1 MGQRT
6 DGGDGSLKMQRGP
19 NAMPEQR
26 SSDPDNSPVAGEIAA
41 GERFA
46 FGRNWERFLG
56 VLDDERIQHA
66 EQSLRDMLEIHDLG
80 GKRFLDV
87 GSGSGLFSLA
97 ARRMGADVSS
107 FDYDPQSVACTAEL
121 RRRFFPNNDRWRIEK
136 GSVLD
141 RTYLNSL
148 GTFDVV
154 YAWGVLH
161 HTGAMREAL
170 GNVAELVGSKGSLFV
185 AIYNDQGTRSVR
197 WRRIKRL
204 YCSGVAGRLV
214 VCALLLPYLAL
225 LGLRSDL
232 RAGKNPLTAYR
243 SYSREARGMSRVYD
257 WFDWLGGYPF
267 EVAKPEEIF
276 DFFRRR
282 GFSLQRLTT
291 NGGGEGCNQFVF
303 RKG

>member
-1 MGQRT
+1 
-6 DGGDGSLKMQRGP
+6 
-19 NAMPEQR
+19 MPDQGASEPTKLAAA
-26 SSDPDNSPVAGEIAA
+26 SEIAA
-41 GERFA
+41 GRRFA

-56 VLDDERIQHA
+56 VLDDERIQRA
-66 EQSLRDMLEIHDLG
+66 EQSLRDMLEVPDLA

-97 ARRMGADVSS
+97 ARQMGADVLS
-107 FDYDPQSVACTAEL
+107 FDYDSQSVACTKEL
-121 RRRFFPNNDRWRIEK
+121 RWRFSANDAHWRIES

-141 RTYLNSL
+141 RTFLASL
-148 GTFDVV
+148 EAFDIV

-161 HTGAMREAL
+161 HTGKMMEAL
-170 GNVAELVGSKGSLFV
+170 GNVAELVRPNGLLFI

-204 YCSGVAGRLV
+204 YCSGATGRLIVCV
-214 VCALLLPYLAL
+214 VFIPLLVLI
-225 LGLRSDL
+225 GLRSDF
-232 RAGKNPLTAYR
+232 RAGRNPLAAYR
-243 SYSREARGMSRVYD
+243 GYGYQARGMSRVYD

-276 DFFRRR
+276 DFCRGR

-291 NGGGEGCNQFVF
+291 SGGGTGCNQFVF